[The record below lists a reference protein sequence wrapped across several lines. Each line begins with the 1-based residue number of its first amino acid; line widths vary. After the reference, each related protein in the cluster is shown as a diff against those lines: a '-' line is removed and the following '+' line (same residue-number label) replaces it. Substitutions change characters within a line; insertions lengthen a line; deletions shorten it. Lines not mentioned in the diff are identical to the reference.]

1 MLVGMCVLE
10 ALLREEGEKLWIRRM
25 KREKLREEKRT
36 WRWERKLESRLLHT
50 HTHRWIDM
58 YLVVCPNVLFD

>member
-1 MLVGMCVLE
+1 MC
-10 ALLREEGEKLWIRRM
+10 ARGSFKIGRKEKLWIRRM
-25 KREKLREEKRT
+25 KREKLREEKRM